1 MATLKDILKNI
12 STVVNSSNANV
23 QPIIDSIENFIT
35 TQESNVEQQKADK
48 IKKISSELLQLYN
61 TIKDFPNKFCSFL
74 KCLKALL
81 PILGPDI
88 IISDWWNSVLIH
100 VLHSPLQPKDIV
112 EQVKGLVKDVLTC
125 ETDKVKEFRKEILE
139 LYLKESSSV
148 GIAAGGDDGTV
159 GEQTHA
165 FWCRNLDSLL
175 REFGAVETKEFFILL
190 NSYFVQSTYRLQ
202 VLTLFGEF
210 IRKQNLHIHQILET
224 PLLDS
229 LLTSLQRD
237 TSTTLISLSLT
248 TLIMLLPHI
257 CISVTT
263 YLPGLYIIF
272 SRIICWDKHISRP
285 VDFPDEIV
293 ESDDDDDDDD
303 DDQKTSEKLN
313 VVDWNR
319 CDSTFDNAPS
329 SPPSCKQLFTFLY
342 GMFPCNTVK
351 FLKDPSG
358 WIKEMN
364 NSLLRIHTLHPNL
377 IMSDSEKELSDTS
390 RWMKLE
396 PADVV
401 AECVSYDME
410 NASSNSNNSN
420 ELENLT
426 KIVLEEADTKIIE
439 KKTQKARRPS
449 QAISIHEIMDVHQAL
464 KSGADIVVGDDPWAS
479 RIISY
484 SNFLTVNHPTSPP
497 ENESPP
503 TTNTT
508 NTQASVAYLQRE
520 IMLLRNELNFELYLK
535 QQHLQ
540 HIGRLHRDH
549 ILDSTVEAERQNLY
563 NTCKILKSQ
572 LSQTQAAFDR
582 QKTETANTKKKHVQ
596 WENELNNKLKQY
608 KNEKKEWKSVLDKLE
623 QELSESKLVIDAQN
637 KQIEVL
643 SAKCFSLENQIKLHE
658 PQLQKLT
665 EYEHTIDQLTKQLM
679 EADTI
684 KFQEQKRLMET
695 LVGNW
700 HKMEMMLK
708 SGEHE
713 IQQLSSTITSQSLVI
728 DDLKI
733 QLENSTKNI
742 ERPEKA
748 LEKQMMMWSF
758 ERDKRDKEF
767 KKLETQFDE
776 VKKHNEELQSRIIEL
791 LAKIESLTPPNIPKI
806 ENKISEELSE
816 KVSKEVNEEVSE
828 EVNEKVSGE
837 VSEELSEKASEEV
850 SEEVIEKVSEKV
862 NEELIEKVSE
872 EVSEEASEKVSEEVS
887 EEASEKVNEE
897 VSKKVSEKV
906 SEEVSGLSGEASE
919 EVSEEASEKVDE
931 VSGEA
936 SEKVD
941 EVSGEASEKVD
952 EVSGEASE
960 KVDEVSGEASG
971 EVSEKVNEK

>member
-1 MATLKDILKNI
+1 M
-12 STVVNSSNANV
+12 
-23 QPIIDSIENFIT
+23 
-35 TQESNVEQQKADK
+35 
-48 IKKISSELLQLYN
+48 
-61 TIKDFPNKFCSFL
+61 
-74 KCLKALL
+74 
-81 PILGPDI
+81 
-88 IISDWWNSVLIH
+88 
-100 VLHSPLQPKDIV
+100 
-112 EQVKGLVKDVLTC
+112 
-125 ETDKVKEFRKEILE
+125 
-139 LYLKESSSV
+139 V
-148 GIAAGGDDGTV
+148 GIAAGGDYGTV

-202 VLTLFGEF
+202 ILTLFGEF
-210 IRKQNLHIHQILET
+210 IRK
-224 PLLDS
+224 
-229 LLTSLQRD
+229 QRD

-293 ESDDDDDDDD
+293 E
-303 DDQKTSEKLN
+303 N
-313 VVDWNR
+313 
-319 CDSTFDNAPS
+319 
-329 SPPSCKQLFTFLY
+329 
-342 GMFPCNTVK
+342 
-351 FLKDPSG
+351 PSG

-364 NSLLRIHTLHPNL
+364 KVPLIEKFDDDIIRARSMSLLRIHTLHPNL

-426 KIVLEEADTKIIE
+426 KIVLEEADTKITE

-484 SNFLTVNHPTSPP
+484 SNFLTVNHPTPPP

-503 TTNTT
+503 ITSTT

-582 QKTETANTKKKHVQ
+582 QKTETTNTKKKHVQ

-608 KNEKKEWKSVLDKLE
+608 KNEKKEWKSILDKLE
-623 QELSESKLVIDAQN
+623 QELSESRLVIDAQN
-637 KQIEVL
+637 KQIEVF

-679 EADTI
+679 LWEADTI

-708 SGEHE
+708 SGEYE
-713 IQQLSSTITSQSLVI
+713 IQQLRFTI
-728 DDLKI
+728 
-733 QLENSTKNI
+733 
-742 ERPEKA
+742 R
-748 LEKQMMMWSF
+748 
-758 ERDKRDKEF
+758 
-767 KKLETQFDE
+767 
-776 VKKHNEELQSRIIEL
+776 
-791 LAKIESLTPPNIPKI
+791 
-806 ENKISEELSE
+806 
-816 KVSKEVNEEVSE
+816 
-828 EVNEKVSGE
+828 
-837 VSEELSEKASEEV
+837 
-850 SEEVIEKVSEKV
+850 
-862 NEELIEKVSE
+862 
-872 EVSEEASEKVSEEVS
+872 
-887 EEASEKVNEE
+887 
-897 VSKKVSEKV
+897 
-906 SEEVSGLSGEASE
+906 
-919 EVSEEASEKVDE
+919 
-931 VSGEA
+931 
-936 SEKVD
+936 
-941 EVSGEASEKVD
+941 
-952 EVSGEASE
+952 
-960 KVDEVSGEASG
+960 
-971 EVSEKVNEK
+971 

>member
-210 IRKQNLHIHQILET
+210 IRKQ
-224 PLLDS
+224 
-229 LLTSLQRD
+229 RD

-257 CISVTT
+257 CLSVTT

-293 ESDDDDDDDD
+293 E
-303 DDQKTSEKLN
+303 N
-313 VVDWNR
+313 
-319 CDSTFDNAPS
+319 
-329 SPPSCKQLFTFLY
+329 
-342 GMFPCNTVK
+342 
-351 FLKDPSG
+351 PSG

-364 NSLLRIHTLHPNL
+364 NVPLIEKFDDDIIRARSMSLLRIHTLHPNL

-679 EADTI
+679 LWEADTI

-713 IQQLSSTITSQSLVI
+713 IQQLSSTIT
-728 DDLKI
+728 
-733 QLENSTKNI
+733 
-742 ERPEKA
+742 
-748 LEKQMMMWSF
+748 
-758 ERDKRDKEF
+758 
-767 KKLETQFDE
+767 
-776 VKKHNEELQSRIIEL
+776 
-791 LAKIESLTPPNIPKI
+791 
-806 ENKISEELSE
+806 
-816 KVSKEVNEEVSE
+816 
-828 EVNEKVSGE
+828 
-837 VSEELSEKASEEV
+837 
-850 SEEVIEKVSEKV
+850 
-862 NEELIEKVSE
+862 
-872 EVSEEASEKVSEEVS
+872 
-887 EEASEKVNEE
+887 
-897 VSKKVSEKV
+897 
-906 SEEVSGLSGEASE
+906 
-919 EVSEEASEKVDE
+919 
-931 VSGEA
+931 
-936 SEKVD
+936 
-941 EVSGEASEKVD
+941 
-952 EVSGEASE
+952 
-960 KVDEVSGEASG
+960 
-971 EVSEKVNEK
+971 